1 MQRKLSSFDL
11 YLVVSELQ
19 DYLGYIIE
27 KIYHISR
34 SEIVIKLKNLKT
46 KKKESLYIKNNEY
59 LSITNKQFETP
70 LKPTTFAMTLRK
82 YLTNGKISKIS
93 QYEFDRI
100 IEIKIIKKDTE
111 YNLIIEFFSKGNII
125 LLNSEKIIILPL
137 ITQHWSHRKIKSK
150 EIYLHPPPQINPFKL
165 TKENFS
171 NLLKESK
178 SDLVRTLAVNI
189 NLSGPIAEEICEII
203 NINKNKNIADLNQAE
218 IEKIYFELKI
228 FLDKFINEKF
238 SPVLVLKD
246 SEIIDILP
254 FEFNIYKKFE
264 YKKVDS
270 FIKSFEKIIIFE
282 KTDIQKTRINTEIIE
297 KFKRR
302 IVQQKE
308 AIEKLKGEIIE
319 KKIEGETIY
328 LNYDICE
335 NLIKEISNILELK
348 NKENGIKR
356 INESNIVKE
365 FNPSDNLL
373 LIIIKDINGKKH
385 IIKLDFRKTV
395 AENAEKAYDKRKKYK
410 IKIKGAEK
418 SLEKTKIELQNS
430 INNHL
435 KIKENKNK
443 ESLGKKFWFEN
454 FRWFI
459 SSEGNIIIGGKDSIS
474 NERIVK
480 KYLKQGDR
488 YAHADIIGAPSCI
501 IKNIDVN
508 NKTIPIKEKT
518 LMEACIFSGCYSKAW
533 SQYSEVQSY
542 WVLPEQVSKTPQS
555 GEYVPKGAFIIRG
568 KRNYCKCNLEMAIG
582 EIYID
587 NIKKIM
593 GGPIQSVKNY
603 TNKFVLLKPGNMKKN
618 IAAEKISKG
627 FETSIDIIMKIL
639 PPGNVSIIESFGL
652 NLDSKERE

>member
-395 AENAEKAYDKRKKYK
+395 AENAEKAYAERKKYK

-443 ESLGKKFWFEN
+443 EFLGKKFWFEN

-627 FETSIDIIMKIL
+627 FEISIDIIMKIL